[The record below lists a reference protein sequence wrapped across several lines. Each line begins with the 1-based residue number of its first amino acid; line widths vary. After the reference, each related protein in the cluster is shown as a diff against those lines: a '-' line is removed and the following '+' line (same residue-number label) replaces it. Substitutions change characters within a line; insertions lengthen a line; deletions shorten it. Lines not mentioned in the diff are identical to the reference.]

1 MYWKSK
7 VLRDAK
13 VKLCRSF
20 FLVTRTMQVLFVL
33 RFYHPDKTDKIDRL
47 IHDSSSKMAVKIS
60 SLVKKQMYVL
70 FRVTAGNIHSFRIR
84 SKETPRIMYPQYPI
98 TDMIQRIHFR
108 CGSFGSI
115 IRFGILIKKRN
126 IRNRIIKIR
135 IWILVKKRTLNCYIA
150 RFFFPSSAR
159 LYIYTPNRNPIS
171 IMINLFKVKGGWRI
185 VKKLYKAF
193 FFFLSLSL
201 YISVRTIERGK

>member
-84 SKETPRIMYPQYPI
+84 SKETPRIMYPKYPI
-98 TDMIQRIHFR
+98 MDMIQRIHLR

-126 IRNRIIKIR
+126 IRNRIKNPHLDFSKETHPELLYSSI
-135 IWILVKKRTLNCYIA
+135 
-150 RFFFPSSAR
+150 FFPSSAR
-159 LYIYTPNRNPIS
+159 LYIYTPNWNPIS

-185 VKKLYKAF
+185 LKKLYKAF
-193 FFFLSLSL
+193 FFLSLSL
-201 YISVRTIERGK
+201 SLSLSLDLYVL